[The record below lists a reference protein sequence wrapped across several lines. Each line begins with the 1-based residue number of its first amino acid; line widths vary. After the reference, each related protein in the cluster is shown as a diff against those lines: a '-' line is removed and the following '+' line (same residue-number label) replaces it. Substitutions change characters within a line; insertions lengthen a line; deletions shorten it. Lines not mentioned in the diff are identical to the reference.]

1 MNASR
6 CGVWV
11 ATAPSPGAVA
21 IIMLHGQGA
30 EAILSQFTGITSWSA
45 GRVRLVDFGGI
56 DKGLAVVLCEG
67 DDALAQL
74 MPHGGP
80 RVVRRLIDR
89 LIELGAQYDAQPDPR
104 ATYPEAASDLEADAL
119 ATLARATSPAA
130 VDLLLAQAE
139 LWKLSDWKEKC
150 ESILTR
156 SRVLDQ
162 LIHPPGVVVVGRP
175 NVGKSTLTNRVLGR
189 AASLVADLPG
199 TTRDWVAGL
208 AELAWRSPEG
218 RADRD
223 ADAALKWSVAV
234 RWMDT
239 PGLRRSD
246 DPIEMQA
253 ISLARSVI
261 ESAAVL
267 IAMRD
272 PAIDW
277 PEPQALPRTPD
288 IWVMNKTDTLP
299 SQHATESSDGA
310 SPDCPLYISAS
321 SGEGIERLENRV
333 LRSLGF
339 VEEPR
344 TPELWAFS
352 PTLRSC
358 LEQRNE
364 AELRRYVGVYGP

>member
-1 MNASR
+1 MNAPR

-11 ATAPSPGAVA
+11 ATAPAPGAVA
-21 IIMLHGQGA
+21 VIMLHGEGA
-30 EAILSQFTGITSWSA
+30 EKILLQITGMTSWSV
-45 GRVRLVDFGGI
+45 GPVRLVDFGGI
-56 DKGLAVVLCEG
+56 DKGLAVVLRDG

-89 LIELGAQYDAQPDPR
+89 LIELGAQYDAQPDAR
-104 ATYPEAASDLEADAL
+104 AIYPEAASDLEANAL
-119 ATLARATSPAA
+119 ATLAHAASPAA

-139 LWKLSDWKEKC
+139 LWMSADWKEKS
-150 ESILTR
+150 ETILAR

-208 AELAWRSPEG
+208 AELAWRSPVNGAE
-218 RADRD
+218 RD
-223 ADAALKWSVAV
+223 ADAALRRSVAV

-239 PGLRRSD
+239 PGLRRSE
-246 DPIEMQA
+246 DPIETQA
-253 ISLARSVI
+253 IAMARSVI

-277 PEPQALPRTPD
+277 PESQALPRTPD

-299 SQHATESSDGA
+299 SHDAAESSDGA
-310 SPDCPLYISAS
+310 SPDRPLYVSAS

-344 TPELWAFS
+344 TPELWAFT

-364 AELRRYVGVYGP
+364 AELRRYAGVHGP

>member
-1 MNASR
+1 MMHGE
-6 CGVWV
+6 GV
-11 ATAPSPGAVA
+11 AELLSKLTAIAA
-21 IIMLHGQGA
+21 
-30 EAILSQFTGITSWSA
+30 WSV
-45 GRVRLVDFGGI
+45 GRVRLADLGGI
-56 DKGLAVVLCEG
+56 DKGLAVMLREG

-80 RVVRRLIDR
+80 RVVRRLVDR
-89 LIELGAQYDAQPDPR
+89 LIELGAHYDAQPDAR
-104 ATYPEAASDLEADAL
+104 AIYPEAASALEADAL
-119 ATLARATSPAA
+119 ATLARAASPAA

-139 LWKLSDWKEKC
+139 LWTSPDWKEK
-150 ESILTR
+150 SDNILTR

-162 LIHPPGVVVVGRP
+162 LITPPGVVVVGRP

-208 AELAWRSPEG
+208 AELAWRSPENG
-218 RADRD
+218 AERD
-223 ADAALKWSVAV
+223 ADAALRWSVAV

-239 PGLRRSD
+239 PGLRHSE
-246 DPIEMQA
+246 DPIETQA
-253 ISLARSVI
+253 IAMARSVI

-277 PEPQALPRTPD
+277 PESQALPRTPD
-288 IWVMNKTDTLP
+288 IWVVNKTDTLP
-299 SQHATESSDGA
+299 SHGAPGSSDGV
-310 SPDCPLYISAS
+310 SPDRSLYISAS

-344 TPELWAFS
+344 NPELWAFS

-364 AELRRYVGVYGP
+364 AELRRYVGVHGP